1 MLKKLKRILSLSIV
15 TAMIMSLVGV
25 LPVMAEEAGPTPGE
39 HQALFINATNES
51 ALSNKIA
58 KTVIGTTIL
67 GDDGETLIGGLNK
80 AVVNED
86 DTIDLYLQLT
96 DYAENLVGIYFGSYS
111 DSSEEKEAG
120 IIEAKAETADSLPQI
135 VIKDY
140 KSKLKEGFLNFTY
153 KTYSSKSGSSW
164 AKKDIKA
171 KITITDGIVVKE
183 PTSVKTAKVTIY
195 RVANFE
201 MGNETVFDK
210 GVYVLKYNDEEKS
223 ATVKMYG
230 NYTEMYYGKYTDAEK
245 ATKDT
250 GLISLKSAGGY
261 TDIEIKGIEFEQPI
275 TISLHQSS
283 MDKKWREYS
292 FTFSK
297 GECDHTYADGICSK
311 CGAVDKT
318 NKDHFVVGEKEVAIK
333 SDKNTSVVITK
344 EAFADTAD
352 KAVALET
359 KAGTVTFDAK
369 AFAAIVGASETDI
382 TFEMNNIKDTP
393 LFAKSK
399 YDVVLD
405 LSIKDANG
413 TPLFATA
420 GNGKATVTVP
430 YDKEVPEGKKVAVF
444 YITDEGREEVEA
456 KYDAE
461 TKTISF
467 EVEHFSTYAV
477 QQVDDTTTAN
487 VTNTGDSS
495 QMIFVVIALFA
506 SLLVSGAAF
515 NKKRNYI

>member
-1 MLKKLKRILSLSIV
+1 MFKKLKRILSLSIV

-25 LPVMAEEAGPTPGE
+25 LPVMAEKAERDPGE
-39 HQALFINATNES
+39 YDAQFSNVTKSSNNLYMSEVGDAGKIKVVVGEDGKVSAKLTYKATSTTKRLQAICVIDGDDKDAEACEND
-51 ALSNKIA
+51 KIEA
-58 KTVIGTTIL
+58 DDL
-67 GDDGETLIGGLNK
+67 GDLNYCITLPDVK
-80 AVVNED
+80 M
-86 DTIDLYLQLT
+86 
-96 DYAENLVGIYFGSYS
+96 
-111 DSSEEKEAG
+111 
-120 IIEAKAETADSLPQI
+120 
-135 VIKDY
+135 
-140 KSKLKEGFLNFTY
+140 
-153 KTYSSKSGSSW
+153 GSSFKVRYKYNGAW
-164 AKKDIKA
+164 
-171 KITITDGIVVKE
+171 VVKASSLHEVKIEWKVAEE
-183 PTSVKTAKVTIY
+183 PTSVKTLKASIIRADGFSVNGEAMTKGYFVTAYDEATKTVKVKLQGNYFKMYLGKLADAKVASESACIPLS
-195 RVANFE
+195 
-201 MGNETVFDK
+201 NEDAFTEIT
-210 GVYVLKYNDEEKS
+210 LKDIEL
-223 ATVKMYG
+223 
-230 NYTEMYYGKYTDAEK
+230 EK
-245 ATKDT
+245 AYSVCLFRSMK
-250 GLISLKSAGGY
+250 GG
-261 TDIEIKGIEFEQPI
+261 TWG
-275 TISLHQSS
+275 
-283 MDKKWREYS
+283 EYS

-344 EAFADTAD
+344 DSFADTAD

-430 YDKEVPEGKKVAVF
+430 YDVEVAEGKKVAVF

-495 QMIFVVIALFA
+495 QMIFVMIALFA

>member
-1 MLKKLKRILSLSIV
+1 MFKKLKRILSLSIV

-25 LPVMAEEAGPTPGE
+25 LPVMAATDPNKLDAGDYKATYANSDPSKDPKKLSMGTVGEVTATVNAMGKVTFTLKITARPDKVNALYLGGSYNSKKESGVVVESDILLPT
-39 HQALFINATNES
+39 
-51 ALSNKIA
+51 
-58 KTVIGTTIL
+58 
-67 GDDGETLIGGLNK
+67 
-80 AVVNED
+80 VNED
-86 DTIDLYLQLT
+86 GSKSYTIKDVT
-96 DYAENLVGIYFGSYS
+96 GINK
-111 DSSEEKEAG
+111 DNKEASFTVSVKTSETKWSDTDVSFKLTVG
-120 IIEAKAETADSLPQI
+120 DKAVKVP
-135 VIKDY
+135 
-140 KSKLKEGFLNFTY
+140 EG
-153 KTYSSKSGSSW
+153 
-164 AKKDIKA
+164 DP
-171 KITITDGIVVKE
+171 E
-183 PTSVKTAKVTIY
+183 PDPVPVKTAKLEIIRTGNFSENNTNTPYDREFFVTSY
-195 RVANFE
+195 DDASKTAVVTLEGKFLKLF
-201 MGNETVFDK
+201 MG
-210 GVYVLKYNDEEKS
+210 S
-223 ATVKMYG
+223 YG
-230 NYTEMYYGKYTDAEK
+230 DAEK
-245 ATKDT
+245 ASEGITELT
-250 GLISLKSAGGY
+250 PGTNY
-261 TDIEIKGIEFEQPI
+261 TDVTIKNVVFDKAMAV
-275 TISLHQSS
+275 SLYQSS
-283 MDKKWREYS
+283 MGGKWREYS

-359 KAGTVTFDAK
+359 KVGKVTFDAK
-369 AFAAIVGASETDI
+369 AFATIIGASETDI

-495 QMIFVVIALFA
+495 QMIFVMIALFA